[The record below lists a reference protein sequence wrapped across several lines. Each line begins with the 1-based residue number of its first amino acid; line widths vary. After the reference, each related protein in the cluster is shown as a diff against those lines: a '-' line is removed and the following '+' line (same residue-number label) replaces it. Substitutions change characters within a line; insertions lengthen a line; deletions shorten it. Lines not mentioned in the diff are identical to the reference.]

1 MDGAKLSATLNSL
14 IFCLFRMNNAG
25 FTHRLTQPVAGFTLL
40 TLMTIAM
47 PTPSMA
53 QKPVLQKITPDS
65 FKISLRQVEA
75 AYTLGAGDRIRLDI
89 FSIPEYSGEY
99 QVLVDGTL
107 NLPIIGS
114 VSVQG
119 QTLQSASS
127 LISSR
132 YARYVR
138 RPIITLS
145 LLTPRPLKIAIS
157 GEVNRAG
164 SYTVPLTDG
173 RQFPTVTQAIQL
185 AGGTTQAANVRQV
198 RVRRGQ
204 GGQTFNINL
213 AEVLNNGNLNQDLTL
228 RDGDSIFIPT
238 TNYNNPAA
246 NRDLTASNLAPQ
258 SVGPLKVAVVGE
270 VSHPGTYT
278 LKPDGTASTPPTLTQ
293 AIQQAGGLTASAN
306 IRQIQIRRP
315 TKTGSSQSINVSLL
329 QFLQSGDFTQDIFLQ
344 EGDTILIP
352 TRTDI
357 NPAESRI
364 IAASTLATQS
374 TAPIQIAI
382 VGQVGR
388 PGTYTVKGGNNTNNS
403 GNSGGGTGNTNSPPT
418 LTQAIQV
425 AGGIKPSADIRQIQI
440 RRFTR
445 LGSEQVIDVN
455 LWQLLQAGDLSQDI
469 ALQEG
474 DTVSVPVAT
483 NLDPAEAS
491 ALAEASFSPNTIRV
505 NVVGEVT
512 KAGAVDVPPNT
523 PLNQALLVA
532 GGFNNRARKS
542 SVELIRLNPNGT
554 VTKRDVEVDLSQGIN
569 DKTNPPLRNND
580 VLVVR
585 RSGLASFSDTL
596 STVLSPLGAAFS
608 FLRLFGL

>member
-1 MDGAKLSATLNSL
+1 VSALPRL
-14 IFCLFRMNNAG
+14 YIFRPFCMNNAG
-25 FTHRLTQPVAGFTLL
+25 FSQRLTRPIAGFTLL
-40 TLMTIAM
+40 AFMTIAA
-47 PTPSMA
+47 PPPSVA
-53 QKPVLQKITPDS
+53 QKPVLQRTIPQS
-65 FKISLRQVEA
+65 LKISLAQSEA

-114 VSVQG
+114 ISVQG
-119 QTLQSASS
+119 LTLQSASN

-145 LLTPRPLKIAIS
+145 LLTPRPVKIAVS

-164 SYTVPLTDG
+164 SYTVPVAEG

-185 AGGTTQAANVRQV
+185 AGGTTQSANVRRVQV
-198 RVRRGQ
+198 RRRQ
-204 GGQTFNINL
+204 GGQRQVLNIDL
-213 AEVLNNGNLNQDLTL
+213 VEVLQNGNVEQDVSL
-228 RDGDSIFIPT
+228 RDGDTVFIPT
-238 TNYNNPAA
+238 AAAGA
-246 NRDLTASNLAPQ
+246 NRDLTASNLSPQ
-258 SVGPLKVAVVGE
+258 TVGPLKVAVVGE
-270 VSHPGTYT
+270 VSRPGTHIVKSEGNT
-278 LKPDGTASTPPTLTQ
+278 SSPPTVTQ
-293 AIQQAGGLTASAN
+293 AIQIAGGMTASAN
-306 IRQIQIRRP
+306 TRQIQIRRP
-315 TKTGSSQSINVSLL
+315 TKTGSPQLISINLL
-329 QFLQSGDFTQDIFLQ
+329 QFLQAGDSTQDIPLQ
-344 EGDTILIP
+344 EGDTIFIP

-364 IAASTLATQS
+364 IAASTLATQA
-374 TAPIQIAI
+374 TEPIKIAV

-388 PGTYTVKGGNNTNNS
+388 PGTYTVNGGA
-403 GNSGGGTGNTNSPPT
+403 GGGGGANRTSGPPT

-425 AGGIKPSADIRQIQI
+425 AGGIKPSADIRQIQV

-455 LWQLLQAGDLSQDI
+455 LWQLLQAGDLSQDV

-474 DTVSVPVAT
+474 DTVSVPTAT
-483 NLDPAEAS
+483 SLDPAEAS

-512 KAGAVDVPPNT
+512 KAGAVEVPPNT
-523 PLNQALLVA
+523 PLNQALLAA
-532 GGFNNRARKS
+532 GGFNNRARKR
-542 SVELIRLNPNGT
+542 SVELVRLNPNGT
-554 VTKRDVEVDLSQGIN
+554 VTKRDVDVDLSQGIN

-580 VLVVR
+580 VIVVR

-596 STVLSPLGAAFS
+596 STVLSPIGGVFT